1 MRSPIRTFSMVM
13 GIIFLVVGG
22 MGFIPGLLTQPEHAV
37 DHPMAVHAFDGYLL
51 GLFHVNFWHSLAHL
65 LFGILGVFC
74 ANSVGHARGYAR
86 FVAIAYALLA
96 IMGLI
101 PGLSTLWGVMPLHGN
116 DVWLHVAIAAVAA
129 YFGFARVPVAGDG
142 RGGVTEARA

>member
-1 MRSPIRTFSMVM
+1 MVM

-22 MGFIPGLLTQPEHAV
+22 MGFVPGLLTHPEHAGEQ
-37 DHPMAVHAFDGYLL
+37 PMAVHAFDGYLL

-86 FVAIAYALLA
+86 FVAVAYALLA
-96 IMGLI
+96 VMGLI
-101 PGLSTLWGVMPLHGN
+101 PGLNTVWGAMPLHGN
-116 DVWLHVAIAAVAA
+116 NVWLHVVIAAAAA
-129 YFGFARVPVAGDG
+129 YFGFAPV
-142 RGGVTEARA
+142 REAREERGVAEVRV